1 MPTDPSHA
9 FDTRVVHAGE
19 APDPSTGAH
28 GVPLYQNSTYAFRSF
43 DQVEAFEQGVVPHF
57 VYSRYG
63 NPTVRCFEL
72 KMADLEGAEAAAAA
86 ATGMAAIS
94 ATLLHVTAGG
104 GHLVA
109 ADELYNV
116 SADVICQDLPAQGA
130 TVTRVDAGDLVAVA
144 AAVTPATRAIYV
156 ETLSNPRLK
165 VADLDALAEIAHR
178 RGALL
183 IVDNTFLSPALL
195 RPIEYGADLVLHSAT
210 KYLAGTGQAQ
220 GGVVAGRRE
229 LVGPIA
235 ARLARLG
242 GSMSPFAAWL
252 LLVGIKT
259 LALRMERQSLSAA
272 RLAAF
277 LAGHPAVATVHYP
290 TLPGYPGSAVAH
302 RLIGGRFG
310 GVLSFTLKGGTEAA
324 RACLNALKL
333 CTMAVSLGDA
343 STLVW
348 PFDGGE
354 TVRVA
359 VGLEDPADI
368 EADFAMGLDRATS
381 AVRDPRA
388 TAESSDTSPT

>member
-1 MPTDPSHA
+1 MPTDRSHA

-57 VYSRYG
+57 LYARYG

-72 KMADLEGAEAAAAA
+72 KMADLEGAETAAAA
-86 ATGMAAIS
+86 ATGMTAIA

-116 SADVICQDLPAQGA
+116 SADMICQDLPAQGA
-130 TVTRVDAGDLVAVA
+130 TATRVDAGDLTAVA
-144 AAVTPATRAIYV
+144 AAITPATRAIYV
-156 ETLSNPRLK
+156 ESLSNPRLK
-165 VADLDALAEIAHR
+165 VADLDALAELAHR

-183 IVDNTFLSPALL
+183 IVDNTFLSPVLL
-195 RPIEYGADLVLHSAT
+195 RPIEHGTDLVLHSAT

-220 GGVVAGRRE
+220 GGIVAGRRD

-242 GSMSPFAAWL
+242 GSMPPFAAWL
-252 LLVGIKT
+252 LLAGIKT
-259 LALRMERQSLSAA
+259 LPLRMERQSATAA

-277 LAGHPAVATVHYP
+277 LAAHPAVTTVHYP
-290 TLPGYPGSAVAH
+290 SVKDHPGREVAQ
-302 RLIGGRFG
+302 RLTGGRYG
-310 GVLSFTLKGGTEAA
+310 GVLSFTLKGGAAAA
-324 RACLNALKL
+324 RSCLNALKL
-333 CTMAVSLGDA
+333 CTIAVSLGDC

-354 TVRVA
+354 TIRVA
-359 VGLEDPADI
+359 VGLEDPGDLEEDFRTGLAVAD
-368 EADFAMGLDRATS
+368 AVGTS
-381 AVRDPRA
+381 EPLAK
-388 TAESSDTSPT
+388 TH